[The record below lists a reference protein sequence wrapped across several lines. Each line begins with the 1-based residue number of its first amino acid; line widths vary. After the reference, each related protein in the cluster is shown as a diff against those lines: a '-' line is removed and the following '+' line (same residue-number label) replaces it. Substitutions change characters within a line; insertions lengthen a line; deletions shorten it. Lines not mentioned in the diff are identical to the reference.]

1 MFLEPWKI
9 HGISTTN
16 LPQLF
21 VRSPDL
27 DKIPQEAVVHEI
39 KDSSTGKKD
48 LQRMGGMGRP
58 GIFEGMGIFHGMVWD
73 GFFVSSN
80 FSKDWK
86 VEDVF
91 HICWVFVNW
100 SMIDI
105 ILRDSISKS

>member
-48 LQRMGGMGRP
+48 LQRMAEWEGQGFLRGWEFSTGWCGMDFLCP
-58 GIFEGMGIFHGMVWD
+58 AIFQKIEKLRMFFIYVEFLLIEVWL
-73 GFFVSSN
+73 
-80 FSKDWK
+80 
-86 VEDVF
+86 
-91 HICWVFVNW
+91 I
-100 SMIDI
+100 
-105 ILRDSISKS
+105 